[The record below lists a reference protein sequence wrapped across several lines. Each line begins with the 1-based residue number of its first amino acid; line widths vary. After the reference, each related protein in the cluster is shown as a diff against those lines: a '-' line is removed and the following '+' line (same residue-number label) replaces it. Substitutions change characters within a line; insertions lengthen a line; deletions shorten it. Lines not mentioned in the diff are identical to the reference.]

1 VASGPH
7 KPPSGRLASRRGASC
22 WRVAA
27 PAAVLIF
34 VSPAQ
39 ACRLHSI
46 WHYPWKQHCAS
57 LYRADVSPSGGKSGM
72 RTEGASPPPAYDIPL
87 PNLKDIDWGKPPDDD
102 TVTRLILRTKMEER

>member
-7 KPPSGRLASRRGASC
+7 KPPSGRLASRREF
-22 WRVAA
+22 VVVL

-46 WHYPWKQHCAS
+46 WHYPFKQHCPS
-57 LYRADVSPSGGKSGM
+57 LYRAHVSPSAGKSGT

-87 PNLKDIDWGKPPDDD
+87 PNLKDIDWGKSPDGD
-102 TVTRLILRTKMEER
+102 TLTRLILRTKMEER